1 MANRDINRL
10 KVILA
15 NKKNIQEKLDKN
27 PDYIKSNTCRIFKK
41 GSLWKQKTFTFDYTL
56 GIAFIE
62 YMIIYYSV

>member
-41 GSLWKQKTFTFDYTL
+41 GSLWKLNTFALDYTL

>member
-27 PDYIKSNTCRIFKK
+27 PDYIKSDTCRIFKK
-41 GSLWKQKTFTFDYTL
+41 GSLWK
-56 GIAFIE
+56 
-62 YMIIYYSV
+62 